1 MASRAISGIVPALEI
16 GQRPAM
22 EAIRVITNEHR
33 ALAAV
38 LHGMLYLVHQ
48 IRDHDDKPDFNLFGA
63 MIFYI
68 DSFPERFHHPK
79 EDQYLYR
86 ILRMRHAQAAPLLDR
101 LETEHRV
108 GAEKIRTLEQALARY
123 QHGGK
128 AEFANFL
135 AAVES
140 YADFHWEHMKAEEQ
154 QALPMAEKYLSTA
167 DWEEIDAAFLGHS
180 DPMLGVRVRTEF
192 DKLFT
197 RIVNLAP
204 PPIGLGPVTQ
214 RA

>member
-1 MASRAISGIVPALEI
+1 
-16 GQRPAM
+16 
-22 EAIRVITNEHR
+22 
-33 ALAAV
+33 
-38 LHGMLYLVHQ
+38 
-48 IRDHDDKPDFNLFGA
+48 
-63 MIFYI
+63 MIYYI

-86 ILRMRHAQAAPLLDR
+86 LLRMRHPEAAPLLDR
-101 LETEHRV
+101 LKTEHRV

-123 QHGGK
+123 QQGGR
-128 AEFANFL
+128 AEFASFL

-140 YADFHWEHMKAEEQ
+140 YATFHWEHMRAEEQ
-154 QALPMAEKYLSTA
+154 EALPMAEKYLSVA
-167 DWEEIDAAFLGHS
+167 DWEAIDDAFLGHS
-180 DPMLGVRVRTEF
+180 DPMLGTDTRTEF

-204 PPIGLGPVTQ
+204 PPIGLGSERQ

>member
-1 MASRAISGIVPALEI
+1 
-16 GQRPAM
+16 M
-22 EAIRVITNEHR
+22 EAIRIIVNEHR

-38 LHGMLYLVHQ
+38 LHGMLYLVHE
-48 IRDHDDKPDFNLFGA
+48 IRDRDDKPDFNLFGA
-63 MIFYI
+63 MIYYI

-79 EDQYLYR
+79 EHQYLYR
-86 ILRMRHAQAAPLLDR
+86 ILRMRHAKAAPLLDR
-101 LETEHRV
+101 LETEHLV
-108 GAEKIRTLEQALARY
+108 GTEKIRTLEQALARY

-128 AEFANFL
+128 AQFANFL
-135 AAVES
+135 ATVES
-140 YADFHWEHMKAEEQ
+140 YAEFHWEHMKAEEQ
-154 QALPMAEKYLSTA
+154 DALPMAEKYLLPA

-180 DPMLGVRVRTEF
+180 DSMLGAPVRTEF

-204 PPIGLGPVTQ
+204 PPIGLGPASQ